1 MDGPLEFFNTSNMFD
16 FQCIKSAFL
25 LKNGID
31 ENAEVEG
38 KTDEQFDDQY
48 KRVAEILKQKGLS

>member
-1 MDGPLEFFNTSNMFD
+1 MFD

-48 KRVAEILKQKGLS
+48 KRVAEILEKKGLS